1 MERLE
6 LTILRNLVF
15 NEDYARK
22 VIPFIQPE
30 YYEQRVEK
38 IVFEEIV
45 EFIVKYGSSITIEA
59 LNIEIDNRRD
69 LTESENKEIVEL
81 LSKLNNSPVDKQWI
95 LDTTEKWCR
104 DRAIYLALM
113 ESIHIADGKD
123 DKKGRDAIPSILS
136 DALAVSFDNN
146 IGHDYLQNYEE
157 RYEYYHRK
165 EDKIPFDLEYFN
177 KITGGGLPRKTLNIL
192 MSGPN
197 VGKTLAMCHIA
208 SSYLLQS
215 KNVLYI
221 TLEMAEEEIAKRIDA
236 NILNVPINQLEEL
249 PKSMFENKVKKLL
262 DKTKGNLV
270 IKQYPTASA
279 HSGHFKALVN
289 ELALKKSFKPDVI
302 FIDYLNICASSRFKA
317 GTNVN
322 SYSYVKSIAEEV
334 RGMIVELDVPLITA
348 TQTTRCLG
356 LDTLVI
362 KNTGE
367 QIEIQE
373 IKVGDE
379 ILSHSGNVLVEKV
392 FPIEVQDVYEIVTKS
407 GKKILCSDKHIFP
420 TIDGE
425 KNIISGLTIGDK
437 LFIKK

>member
-15 NEDYARK
+15 NEEYSRK

-30 YYEQRVEK
+30 YFEERVEK
-38 IVFEEIV
+38 IVFEETV
-45 EFIVKYGSSITIEA
+45 EFIVKYGSSITLEA
-59 LNIEIDNRRD
+59 LGIEINNRKD
-69 LTESENKEIVEL
+69 LTESENKDILDLV
-81 LSKLNNSPVDKQWI
+81 SKLHNAPVDSRWI
-95 LDTTEKWCR
+95 LDTTEKWCS
-104 DRAIYLALM
+104 DRAIYLALI

-249 PKSMFENKVKKLL
+249 PKSMFENKVRKLL
-262 DKTKGNLV
+262 EKTTGNLV

-317 GTNVN
+317 GANVN

-367 QIEIQE
+367 QIKIKE

>member
-15 NEDYARK
+15 NEEYSRK

-30 YYEQRVEK
+30 YFEERVEK
-38 IVFEEIV
+38 IVFEETV
-45 EFIVKYGSSITIEA
+45 EFIVKYGSSITLEA
-59 LNIEIDNRRD
+59 LGIEINNRKD
-69 LTESENKEIVEL
+69 LTESENKDILDLV
-81 LSKLNNSPVDKQWI
+81 SKLHNAPVDSRWI
-95 LDTTEKWCR
+95 LDTTEKWCS
-104 DRAIYLALM
+104 DRAIYLALI

-317 GTNVN
+317 GANVN

-367 QIEIQE
+367 QIKIKE